1 MTLDHSKI
9 QEYESFL
16 NKIPGIISSKIVLN
30 QEGNIVELH
39 ILASTARNPKQIS
52 RDIQSA
58 LLAKYGIPL
67 DHKVI
72 SIAQI
77 QDESKICYSNSRLVL
92 KNISISM
99 EDSQIEARVVLTKDD
114 KVFEGVSRGIN
125 FTQGRFRALAEAT
138 INAIQQF
145 LGSECM
151 FSVIDIQKTTISG
164 KPVCI
169 VAVSQVTE
177 QIENFLVGSS
187 PIEQDDNKA
196 VVKAVLD
203 ALNRKL
209 GKYA

>member
-1 MTLDHSKI
+1 MSLDHTKI
-9 QEYESFL
+9 QEYETFL

-30 QEGNIVELH
+30 QEGDIIELH
-39 ILASTARNPKQIS
+39 ILASTERNPKQIS
-52 RDIQSA
+52 RDVQSA
-58 LLAKYGIPL
+58 LMAKYGIPL

-77 QDESKICYSNSRLVL
+77 QDGSRICRVNPRLAIKSV
-92 KNISISM
+92 SINM
-99 EDSQIEARVVLTKDD
+99 EDSRVEARVVLAKDD
-114 KVFEGVSRGIN
+114 KAFEGTACGLN

-145 LGSECM
+145 LGGECM
-151 FSVIDIQKTTISG
+151 FSVMDIQKTAISG

-169 VAVSQVTE
+169 VAISQVSDHTE
-177 QIENFLVGSS
+177 GFLVGSA
-187 PIEQDDNKA
+187 PIEHDENKA

-209 GKYA
+209 GKLA